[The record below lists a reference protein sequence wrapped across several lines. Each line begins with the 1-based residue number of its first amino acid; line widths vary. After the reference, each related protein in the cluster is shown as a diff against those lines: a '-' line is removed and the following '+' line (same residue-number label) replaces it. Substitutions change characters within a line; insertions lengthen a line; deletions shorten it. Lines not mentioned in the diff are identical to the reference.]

1 MRNRK
6 KVLTIAAVVLLAAG
20 LAAGFVLAQDS
31 EGTGAV
37 ASTSPDTLRGKLAAI
52 LGIEESALA
61 DAFEQVRLEGIDEA
75 VAAGTITEEQ
85 AEAMKAGI
93 EARSALQDV
102 IDEAIASGEL
112 TQEQADLLGH
122 RFSQGRQMGQLG
134 AGLQGRMHG
143 LRCDAQDSGGLCFQ
157 MNMRGG
163 GMMRGVVRGMCP

>member
-6 KVLTIAAVVLLAAG
+6 KVVTIAAVVLLAAG
-20 LAAGFVLAQDS
+20 LAAGFALAQDAAEAEVAAS
-31 EGTGAV
+31 AETVTMLGKV
-37 ASTSPDTLRGKLAAI
+37 ASI

-93 EARSALQDV
+93 EARSALQDI

-134 AGLQGRMHG
+134 AGLQGRMHALCG
-143 LRCDAQDSGGLCFQ
+143 EQDSGGFGFQ
-157 MNMRGG
+157 MNLRGG
-163 GMMRGVVRGMCP
+163 GMMRGVVRGRCP

>member
-6 KVLTIAAVVLLAAG
+6 KVLTSAAVVLLAAG
-20 LAAGFVLAQDS
+20 LAAGFVLAQDA

-93 EARSALQDV
+93 AARNALQDV
-102 IDEAIASGEL
+102 IDEAIESGDL
-112 TQEQADLLGH
+112 TQEQADLLGQ
-122 RFSQGRQMGQLG
+122 RLSQGRQMGQR
-134 AGLQGRMHG
+134 GLQGRMQG
-143 LRCDAQDSGGLCFQ
+143 LRDNARDSRGFGFVLRTPRGT
-157 MNMRGG
+157 MGG
-163 GMMRGVVRGMCP
+163 GVWGRCP